1 MDFVAAGAAHAVWRF
16 RSPPPLMG
24 CVLRV
29 SRHGGDDASASTFVA
44 NVLTPLLGCQ
54 FVRPPLATLR
64 LPAQVLNELREASA
78 SISPETA
85 ASLTTA
91 AMAALESGGGVNG
104 GGENGGGDGD
114 SGLATLDVDHAT
126 LRLSSSDGAAA
137 AAEPVATPALCVEL
151 KPKAGVL
158 PAGPP
163 LVTAHPGCSRYC
175 LHVRSKRHQQLPAD
189 YCPLDFFSAEPLRLR
204 RALSALLRLGPAL
217 NNLRLFS
224 RDGSQVYGAG
234 HGTHAALSRELRRE
248 LLQPTEGAAVDVEE
262 EAAMG
267 EADAEAL
274 LVEVL
279 AAIFEQ
285 EPLLPRL
292 SAAHALDQKGAAS
305 AAAACAR
312 AQELL
317 GSEAALAARIAD
329 WGSSSS
335 DAMPGSPELNGCIEE
350 LRRWLIALTAS
361 DVSLLIALRRLDA
374 DGDVPQLPQPQP
386 ASGLAPGVVR
396 VRGGEVVVAYRVAVV
411 DVQPKAVSKARAH
424 ADLDE
429 RIAAMPPL
437 RSSCLERGREVGEVG
452 GAAHD

>member
-1 MDFVAAGAAHAVWRF
+1 MVHAL
-16 RSPPPLMG
+16 RS
-24 CVLRV
+24 
-29 SRHGGDDASASTFVA
+29 
-44 NVLTPLLGCQ
+44 
-54 FVRPPLATLR
+54 
-64 LPAQVLNELREASA
+64 
-78 SISPETA
+78 
-85 ASLTTA
+85 
-91 AMAALESGGGVNG
+91 
-104 GGENGGGDGD
+104 
-114 SGLATLDVDHAT
+114 
-126 LRLSSSDGAAA
+126 
-137 AAEPVATPALCVEL
+137 
-151 KPKAGVL
+151 
-158 PAGPP
+158 
-163 LVTAHPGCSRYC
+163 
-175 LHVRSKRHQQLPAD
+175 
-189 YCPLDFFSAEPLRLR
+189 
-204 RALSALLRLGPAL
+204 
-217 NNLRLFS
+217 
-224 RDGSQVYGAG
+224 
-234 HGTHAALSRELRRE
+234 
-248 LLQPTEGAAVDVEE
+248 TE
-262 EAAMG
+262 
-267 EADAEAL
+267 
-274 LVEVL
+274 
-279 AAIFEQ
+279 
-285 EPLLPRL
+285 LPRL

-329 WGSSSS
+329 CGSSS

-361 DVSLLIALRRLDA
+361 DVSLLIALRRLDV